1 MDEFYIW
8 LSTGFTH
15 ILDWNGYD
23 HILYI
28 MALCVMFSY
37 KEWKKLLTLITAFT
51 VGHSL
56 TLAASVFECIVIKQS
71 LIEVLIPFTILT
83 TCVLNVLRVYNN
95 RLTSQSLQYI
105 LALGFG
111 FVHGMRFSYLL
122 KSILA
127 RQESVFLPLISF
139 NLGLEI
145 GQLVI
150 VLGMVL
156 VSVFLFTFTQFKNKY
171 WVFMIS
177 LFVFFVALFIFI
189 QRLIYLYHEF

>member
-1 MDEFYIW
+1 
-8 LSTGFTH
+8 
-15 ILDWNGYD
+15 
-23 HILYI
+23 
-28 MALCVMFSY
+28 
-37 KEWKKLLTLITAFT
+37 
-51 VGHSL
+51 
-56 TLAASVFECIVIKQS
+56 
-71 LIEVLIPFTILT
+71 
-83 TCVLNVLRVYNN
+83 
-95 RLTSQSLQYI
+95 

-111 FVHGMRFSYLL
+111 FVHGMGFSYLL

-156 VSVFLFTFTQFKNKY
+156 VSVFLFTFTQFKNKH
-171 WVFMIS
+171 WVFLIS

-189 QRLIYLYHEF
+189 QRLISLYHEF